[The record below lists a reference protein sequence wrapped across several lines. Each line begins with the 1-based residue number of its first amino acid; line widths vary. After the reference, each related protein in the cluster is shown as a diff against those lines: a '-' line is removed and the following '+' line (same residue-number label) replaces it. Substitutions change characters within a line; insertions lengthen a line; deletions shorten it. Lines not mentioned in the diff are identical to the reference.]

1 MAITYGDRLTRFGT
15 EYLET
20 LFSSFWV
27 TFTMLD
33 PGEEKTAEQELT
45 ENLLSFIASFAGTL
59 YGMHSHK

>member
-20 LFSSFWV
+20 LFSSFEV

-45 ENLLSFIASFAGTL
+45 ENLLSIIASFAGTL